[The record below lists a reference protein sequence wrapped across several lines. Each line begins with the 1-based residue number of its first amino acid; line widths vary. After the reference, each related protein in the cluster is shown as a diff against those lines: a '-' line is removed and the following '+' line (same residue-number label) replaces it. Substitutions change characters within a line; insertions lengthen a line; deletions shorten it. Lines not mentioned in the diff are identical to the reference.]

1 MLKILGRDGSREE
14 EDQGPSV
21 DSADPEERILARRLR
36 IAKRNQK
43 IRKY

>member
-1 MLKILGRDGSREE
+1 MLKILGRDGSTE

-36 IAKRNQK
+36 IAKRNEQ